1 MRGIPA
7 PARRLPMKTISSRSQ
22 SSEDAA
28 HAVAAAWVARV
39 DAGLT
44 AEARTELARWL
55 AADPQHA
62 VAFEKLTRT
71 WGQLDAPR
79 VRGVAASAEAKLR
92 ERARQ
97 RTVRRTALSSTV
109 AALALA
115 AIVWWPS
122 PPLATVQPAGT
133 LAAAPAPVVKATPRM
148 QTLEDGTV
156 VALQA
161 DAEIAVRFTAA
172 TRHVQ
177 LVRGEAH
184 FEVVRNR
191 ARPFIVD
198 AGGVEV
204 RAVGTAFAVRL
215 DPAEVEVL
223 VTEGRVAVGRPE
235 GAANSADV
243 FSHAGETPVVPAGSR
258 VLVRLNAATAIPE
271 PARVVAL
278 TGEEL
283 GQRLA
288 WRSVSLDF
296 TGTRLADAVTEV
308 NRYNRDQIV
317 IEDASLADLRVS
329 GIVATDKVDTFVR
342 LVELMEVRAER
353 RPSGEI
359 VLRRAP

>member
-1 MRGIPA
+1 
-7 PARRLPMKTISSRSQ
+7 MKSFSSTSH
-22 SSEDAA
+22 SSED
-28 HAVAAAWVARV
+28 AVAAAWVARV

-55 AADPQHA
+55 AADPRHA

-71 WGQLDAPR
+71 WGQLDTPR
-79 VRGVAASAEAKLR
+79 VRGVAASAETTLR
-92 ERARQ
+92 QRARR
-97 RTVRRTALSSTV
+97 RTVRRTALASTV

-115 AIVWWPS
+115 AVVWRPLQS
-122 PPLATVQPAGT
+122 RPTIEPAVTLAT
-133 LAAAPAPVVKATPRM
+133 APAPAINATPRM
-148 QTLEDGTV
+148 QILDDGTV

-172 TRHVQ
+172 RRHVQ

-184 FEVVRNR
+184 FEVVKDR

-235 GAANSADV
+235 GAENSADV
-243 FSHAGETPVVPAGSR
+243 VSHAGETPVVPAGSR
-258 VLVRLNAATAIPE
+258 VLVRLNAATAAPE
-271 PARVVAL
+271 PARVVTL
-278 TGEEL
+278 SGEEL
-283 GQRLA
+283 GRRLA

-296 TGTRLADAVTEV
+296 SGTRLADAVRQV

-317 IEDASLADLRVS
+317 IEDSSLADLRVS
-329 GIVATDKVDTFVR
+329 GIVATDKLDTFVR